1 MVHQCPNCD
10 EGRALPVLMGLP
22 GPEAWELAERGE
34 VILGGCVLGPVHIDQ
49 PMECDSCN
57 WSGLM
62 IDGNVEGNVGFV
74 GLTELAAD
82 TNTYREVIQILT
94 TEELNRMVIEISLG
108 WKWQDPRTRVPNTT
122 EHALCWGRLEREIE
136 EIHAR
141 GHVVEIPN
149 EWPDLT
155 DYEPG
160 SI

>member
-1 MVHQCPNCD
+1 MVHRCPNCD
-10 EGRALPVLMGLP
+10 EGLALPVLVGFP

-34 VILGGCVLGPVHIDQ
+34 VILGGCLLGPVHIDQ

-62 IDGNVEGNVGFV
+62 IDGKIEGNVGFV

-82 TNTYREVIQILT
+82 TNTYMEVIRILT
-94 TEELNRMVIEISLG
+94 TDELNRIVIEISLG
-108 WKWQDPRTRVPNTT
+108 WKWQDPRTRVSKTA
-122 EHALCWGRLEREIE
+122 EHEQCWQRLEREIA

-141 GHVVEIPN
+141 GHTVEIPN

>member
-1 MVHQCPNCD
+1 M
-10 EGRALPVLMGLP
+10 
-22 GPEAWELAERGE
+22 
-34 VILGGCVLGPVHIDQ
+34 LGPVHIDQ

-62 IDGNVEGNVGFV
+62 IDGKVEGNVGFV

-108 WKWQDPRTRVPNTT
+108 WKWQDLRTRIPNTP

-141 GHVVEIPN
+141 GHVVGIPN

>member
-1 MVHQCPNCD
+1 MTQRCPNCD
-10 EGRALPVLMGLP
+10 AGRAMTVLMGFP

-34 VILGGCVLGPVHIDQ
+34 AILGGCLIGPVHIEQ

-62 IDGNVEGNVGFV
+62 IDGKVEGKVGFV
-74 GLTELAAD
+74 GLTELLAD
-82 TNTYREVIQILT
+82 TNSYMEVGQMISSD
-94 TEELNRMVIEISLG
+94 ELNRMVIEISLG
-108 WKWQDPRTRVPNTT
+108 WKWQDPRSRIPNTP
-122 EHALCWGRLEREIE
+122 EHKQSWQRLETEIAEIE
-136 EIHAR
+136 AK
-141 GHVVEIPN
+141 GHMVELPH